1 MDQNSIGIII
11 GIVVVGFIAY
21 KIFNK
26 GEDKVVSK
34 PVAKAPAPT
43 PAPVVEVQKA
53 PTKAQLSKLTKKQID
68 DLAKLEWGIK
78 LDARKSKDDMIK
90 DFIKLAK
97 AQIKANEADSGD
109 DDEDEV

>member
-1 MDQNSIGIII
+1 MENSIGIII

-21 KIFNK
+21 KVFYK
-26 GEDKVVSK
+26 GDKVVDV
-34 PVAKAPAPT
+34 PVKAPAPA
-43 PAPVVEVQKA
+43 PAPVEVKKA

-90 DFIKLAK
+90 EFIKLAK
-97 AQIKANEADSGD
+97 AQLKANESDGD

>member
-1 MDQNSIGIII
+1 
-11 GIVVVGFIAY
+11 
-21 KIFNK
+21 
-26 GEDKVVSK
+26 
-34 PVAKAPAPT
+34 
-43 PAPVVEVQKA
+43 
-53 PTKAQLSKLTKKQID
+53 LTKKQID

-90 DFIKLAK
+90 EFIKLAK

>member
-1 MDQNSIGIII
+1 
-11 GIVVVGFIAY
+11 V
-21 KIFNK
+21 
-26 GEDKVVSK
+26 
-34 PVAKAPAPT
+34 PVKAPAPT
-43 PAPVVEVQKA
+43 PAPVVEVKKA

-90 DFIKLAK
+90 EFIKLAK
-97 AQIKANEADSGD
+97 AQIKNDEAGGD

>member
-1 MDQNSIGIII
+1 MENSIGIII

-21 KIFNK
+21 KIFFK
-26 GEDKVVSK
+26 GDKVVDV
-34 PVAKAPAPT
+34 PVKAPAPT

-90 DFIKLAK
+90 EFIKLAK

>member
-1 MDQNSIGIII
+1 MENSIGIII

-21 KIFNK
+21 KIFYK
-26 GEDKVVSK
+26 GEKVVDV
-34 PVAKAPAPT
+34 PAKAPAPA
-43 PAPVVEVQKA
+43 PAPVEVKKA

-90 DFIKLAK
+90 EFIKLAK
-97 AQIKANEADSGD
+97 AQIKNDEAGGD

>member
-1 MDQNSIGIII
+1 MENSIGIII

-90 DFIKLAK
+90 EFIKLAK
-97 AQIKANEADSGD
+97 AQIKANEAASGD

>member
-1 MDQNSIGIII
+1 MENSIGIII
-11 GIVVVGFIAY
+11 GIVVVGFFAY
-21 KIFNK
+21 KIFYK
-26 GEDKVVSK
+26 GDKVVDV
-34 PVAKAPAPT
+34 PAKAPAPA
-43 PAPVVEVQKA
+43 PAPVEVKKA

-90 DFIKLAK
+90 EFIKLAK
-97 AQIKANEADSGD
+97 AQIKNDEAGGD

>member
-1 MDQNSIGIII
+1 MENSIGIII
-11 GIVVVGFIAY
+11 GIVVVGFIVY
-21 KIFNK
+21 KTLYK
-26 GEDKVVSK
+26 GEKVVDV
-34 PVAKAPAPT
+34 PVKAPAPT
-43 PAPVVEVQKA
+43 PAPVVEVKKA

-90 DFIKLAK
+90 EFIKLAK
-97 AQIKANEADSGD
+97 AQIKNDEAGGD

>member
-1 MDQNSIGIII
+1 MENSIGIII

-21 KIFNK
+21 KIFYK
-26 GEDKVVSK
+26 GEKVVDV
-34 PVAKAPAPT
+34 PAKAPAPA
-43 PAPVVEVQKA
+43 PAPVEVKKA

-78 LDARKSKDDMIK
+78 LDARETKDKMIAE
-90 DFIKLAK
+90 FIKLAK
-97 AQIKANEADSGD
+97 AQIKNDEAGGD

>member
-1 MDQNSIGIII
+1 MENSIGIII
-11 GIVVVGFIAY
+11 GIFVVGFIVY
-21 KIFNK
+21 KIFYK
-26 GEDKVVSK
+26 GEKVVDV
-34 PVAKAPAPT
+34 PAKAPAPA
-43 PAPVVEVQKA
+43 PAPVEVKKA

-90 DFIKLAK
+90 EFIKLAK
-97 AQIKANEADSGD
+97 AQLKDDESGGD

>member
-1 MDQNSIGIII
+1 MENSIGIII
-11 GIVVVGFIAY
+11 GIVVVGFIVY
-21 KIFNK
+21 KTFYK
-26 GEDKVVSK
+26 GEKVVDV
-34 PVAKAPAPT
+34 PVKAPAPA

-68 DLAKLEWGIK
+68 DLAKLGWGIK

-90 DFIKLAK
+90 EFIKLAK

>member
-1 MDQNSIGIII
+1 MENSIGIII
-11 GIVVVGFIAY
+11 GIVVVGFFAY
-21 KIFNK
+21 QIFFK
-26 GEDKVVSK
+26 GKKVVDV
-34 PVAKAPAPT
+34 PAKAPAPA
-43 PAPVVEVQKA
+43 PAPVEVKKA

-90 DFIKLAK
+90 EFIKLAK
-97 AQIKANEADSGD
+97 AQIKNDEAGGD

>member
-1 MDQNSIGIII
+1 MENSIGIII

-21 KIFNK
+21 KIFYK
-26 GEDKVVSK
+26 GDKVVDV
-34 PVAKAPAPT
+34 PVKAPAPT
-43 PAPVVEVQKA
+43 PAPVVEVKKA

-90 DFIKLAK
+90 EFIKLAK

>member
-1 MDQNSIGIII
+1 MTMENSFGIII

-21 KIFNK
+21 KFFNK
-26 GEDKVVSK
+26 GEVKVVNK
-34 PVAKAPAPT
+34 AIAKAPAPT

-53 PTKAQLSKLTKKQID
+53 PTKAQLSKLTKKQVD

-90 DFIKLAK
+90 EFIKLAK
-97 AQIKANEADSGD
+97 AQLKANEDNSD
-109 DDEDEV
+109 DGEDEV